1 MTMQSVSLSALE
13 ASAANPRRKI
23 DRKTIEGLA
32 ASIRTD
38 GLLHNLVVS
47 PVKGKGKSQRF
58 QIVSGARRFHALKLL
73 EDRGELP
80 EDFTVAV
87 EVRDDLSKD
96 QTLRIATVENLQR
109 QNMTPLEEAAAL
121 TKLVHKGVTLDD
133 VVAQTGLSATT
144 IKRRLALNSLCREAK
159 AALTKGEITLSQ
171 AEALTLG
178 SDESQRMIL
187 ERIEGG
193 YDDSA
198 EDIKAT
204 MIDDR
209 PTVALAIFPAENY
222 TGTITTDLFAA
233 DETSYFDDAEQFLAL
248 QKEAVAQLVKHH
260 EASAA
265 WVELTESHHIPDW
278 QYRKASKRQ
287 KGGVLI
293 NLSPSGRVEIRE
305 GLAKRSID
313 KQTAAQT
320 QDHPAAPQKRKAA
333 YSSALCAHIAHHKTA
348 AVQEMLLAS
357 PRKVR
362 EVSVVERLMKFKPHE
377 AIPSLAKE
385 SEAQSAYAVLEGL
398 ARQFATKLGCAIEE
412 GEPAWKQLR
421 SPDADDLTVYEAV
434 RGLSDHDLDQL
445 ETLLIVLTFGQG
457 DCQRLDSRDSLFNRV
472 ARDLGVDMRNHWTP
486 DRSFLERRTRDQLVA
501 IAADCGYAEGA
512 GQVSSYKKADLVN
525 CLIRHFQSAKTA
537 AAPTPAQQKARDW
550 LPEAMLF
557 PAIDADAPADTDTP
571 TTSSPMTTM
580 AAMMMK
586 DL

>member
-13 ASAANPRRKI
+13 ASAANPRRKF

-144 IKRRLALNSLCREAK
+144 IKRRLALNGLCKEAK
-159 AALTKGEITLSQ
+159 AVLAKGELTLSQ

-178 SDESQRMIL
+178 TDEAQRSIL
-187 ERIEGG
+187 EEILRGCEF
-193 YDDSA
+193 SA
-198 EDIKAT
+198 DQIKAT
-204 MIDDR
+204 LLDNR
-209 PTVALAIFPAENY
+209 PTVALAIFPVEQY
-222 TGTITTDLFAA
+222 TGTITTDLFAE
-233 DETSYFDDAEQFLAL
+233 DEASYFDDAEQFMNL
-248 QKEAVAQLVKHH
+248 QKEAVAQFVKHH
-260 EASAA
+260 EERAA
-265 WVELTESHHIPDW
+265 WVEVTDAYHIPDW

-293 NLSPSGRVEIRE
+293 NLSPTGQVEIRE
-305 GLAKRSID
+305 GLVKRSID
-313 KQTAAQT
+313 KQTAVET
-320 QDHPAAPQKRKAA
+320 MDHPAAPTKRKAA
-333 YSSALCAHIAHHKTA
+333 YSSALCAYIAHHKTA
-348 AVQEMLLAS
+348 AVQELLIAS
-357 PRKVR
+357 PRKAK
-362 EVSVVERLMKFKPHE
+362 EVSVVERLVGFEPHE
-377 AIPSLAKE
+377 AIRSLAKE
-385 SEAQSAYAVLEGL
+385 SEAQSAYSVLAGQV
-398 ARQFATKLGCAIEE
+398 RQFSAKLGFAIAEDE
-412 GEPAWKQLR
+412 SLWMQFPSQ
-421 SPDADDLTVYEAV
+421 DADDLNLYEVV
-434 RGLSDHDLDQL
+434 RGLSDHELEQL
-445 ETLLIVLTFGQG
+445 ETLLIALTFGQH
-457 DCQRLDSRDSLFNRV
+457 DCQKLDARDSLFNRV
-472 ARDLGVDMRNHWTP
+472 ARDLGVDMRNHWQP
-486 DRSFLERRTRDQLVA
+486 DRRFLDRRTRDQLVA
-501 IAADCGYAEGA
+501 IATDCGYAEGT

-525 CLIRHFQSAKTA
+525 ALARHFQTARAA
-537 AAPTPAQQKARDW
+537 AAPTPAQRKAREW

-557 PAIDADAPADTDTP
+557 PAVDADAPAEAEDEAESVEEGTVED
-571 TTSSPMTTM
+571 
-580 AAMMMK
+580 
-586 DL
+586 